1 MKLDIFKNRP
11 VIGLGCIILSLIL
24 CFGMTPLLNSAA
36 RAQTEIVRI
45 SDTVKKGEAITAAK
59 LETVKVGAYN
69 LPQGIVKSKDEA
81 VGKYALAELQ
91 KGDYILPTK
100 LSAAPLFEFQYLNE
114 LDGTKQA
121 MSITIKSFAAGLSG
135 KLEHGDI
142 IALISAAPGNTGIV
156 EAPPQ
161 LQYVKVLAVTLG
173 TGTDKEYKPDAEKSD
188 EGDEEKKL
196 PSTITLLVNSEQAKV
211 LAGLEQNGN
220 LHATLV
226 YRGEKE
232 TADKFLAA
240 QEKYFKMD
248 ETGAVQTPQ
257 AYTPTGGTVPE
268 QAGQQYDNK
277 IQEDKYHAQ

>member
-1 MKLDIFKNRP
+1 MKLDTFKNKT

-24 CFGMTPLLNSAA
+24 CFGLTPLLNSAA

-69 LPQGIVKSKDEA
+69 LPQGIAKSKDEA

-100 LSAAPLFEFQYLNE
+100 LSAAPLSEFQYLNE

-135 KLEHGDI
+135 KLEQGDI
-142 IALISAAPGNTGIV
+142 ISLISAASGNTGIV
-156 EAPPQ
+156 ETPPQ

-173 TGTDKEYKPDAEKSD
+173 TGTDKEYKPDAGKSD

-240 QEKYFKMD
+240 QEKYSKTD
-248 ETGAVQTPQ
+248 ETAAVQTLQ
-257 AYTPTGGTVPE
+257 TYAPTGGTVPE
-268 QAGQQYDNK
+268 QAEQQHDNK
-277 IQEDKYHAQ
+277 TQEDKYHAQ